1 VPPQQ
6 AEARALLE
14 KEGLSEVVEVAC
26 VNSPSSTVLAADN
39 DNIAKAEAAIPANV
53 FRAYVPGNI
62 PFHSS
67 LTEPIL
73 DELRHRLSFLNG
85 TSESKSEHS
94 EVS

>member
-1 VPPQQ
+1 MQATIRDTHPSVSRELTSLVPVYDHVTAHRNDPSTNPD
-6 AEARALLE
+6 EDGVSLL
-14 KEGLSEVVEVAC
+14 
-26 VNSPSSTVLAADN
+26 AD
-39 DNIAKAEAAIPANV
+39 V